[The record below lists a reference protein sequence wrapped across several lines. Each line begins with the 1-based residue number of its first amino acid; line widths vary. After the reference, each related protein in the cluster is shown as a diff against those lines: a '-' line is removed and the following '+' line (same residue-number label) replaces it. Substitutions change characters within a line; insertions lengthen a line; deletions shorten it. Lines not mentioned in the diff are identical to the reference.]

1 MSQIN
6 VDAIRHTSASS
17 DAITLASN
25 GKCAVTGST
34 VTADTGNFTNL
45 PNRNLIING
54 SMQVAQR
61 GTSSTSNGYKTVDR
75 FSHFS
80 GGGTATWSVG
90 TETSGTVWEKGL
102 RKYLRCTNTANATA
116 AGNYREI
123 TYKIENQ
130 DLMDSGWNPTS
141 ASSKLTLSFW
151 VRASVAQTYY
161 GRIRWMGD
169 SGGTGDK
176 NFVFS
181 TGSLSANT
189 WTKVTV
195 SIPGLTGKT
204 LNDGGSS
211 ADTASI
217 FQLNW
222 SPFQGTDGTASGT
235 ALNTWNA
242 YASASKYPDYTTTW
256 GSTDGA
262 TFDITGIQLEVGDY
276 ATDFEHRSYG
286 DELDRCERYFQTW
299 RPQGQTPPVVSTLMC
314 HSSSGFL
321 GPLHLRKI
329 MRAAPTLSNDNII
342 AITSSNGSA
351 GEGTL
356 AIDNA
361 TPTCAR
367 LVGSSFSGLSAGN
380 CTWLQCNDQDAYLD
394 LSAEL

>member
-1 MSQIN
+1 MSQIH
-6 VDAIRHTSASS
+6 VDALHSESG
-17 DAITLASN
+17 SN
-25 GKCAVTGST
+25 SNIELDNSRNTTCKGNLTVDGNIAVTGT
-34 VTADTGNFTNL
+34 GLTDTKSF
-45 PNRNLIING
+45 RNLIING
-54 SMQVAQR
+54 AMQLAQR

-75 FSHFS
+75 FSHFA

-130 DLMDSGWNPTS
+130 DLMDSGWNSAS

-195 SIPGLTGKT
+195 SIPGLAGKT

-262 TFDITGIQLEVGDY
+262 TFDITGVQLEVGDS
-276 ATDFEHRSYG
+276 ATDFENISLG
-286 DELDRCERYFQTW
+286 LMKQRCLRYFWKNDFNHYAQLYHSGGTMMQVRHPVEMRARPTVTITGDSMSTWTDGSSNPSDTTKCYRGYVSQTSAKYW
-299 RPQGQTPPVVSTLMC
+299 
-314 HSSSGFL
+314 SSSTF
-321 GPLHLRKI
+321 
-329 MRAAPTLSNDNII
+329 D
-342 AITSSNGSA
+342 
-351 GEGTL
+351 
-356 AIDNA
+356 
-361 TPTCAR
+361 
-367 LVGSSFSGLSAGN
+367 
-380 CTWLQCNDQDAYLD
+380 
-394 LSAEL
+394 AEL